1 MRQHLALF
9 LPALLV
15 AVISIV
21 IPLMVAV
28 IVPHLT
34 GERLSDSS
42 DFEVALEMYKKQ
54 PELRTLDPEGAIQA
68 FIFQYFLVIFTLV
81 PVTVAMSVAAHGII
95 GEKQARALEPLLAT
109 PITTLELVVAKILGA
124 FVPALALSFGC
135 FAAYLAVAAIFAEP
149 GVAGALLT
157 TRPLGVVLLMGPM
170 ASLMALTLAVCVSS
184 RVNDARSAQQLAA
197 LWSCPSRRS

>member
-1 MRQHLALF
+1 GGCVPEAASCRRERAVRRSAAMLGKEFTDMRQHLTLF
-9 LPALLV
+9 VPALLV
-15 AVISIV
+15 ALISIV

-54 PELRTLDPEGAIQA
+54 PELRTLDPEGAIQE

-81 PVTVAMSVAAHGII
+81 PVPVAMSVAAHGII

-109 PITTLELVVAKILGA
+109 PITT
-124 FVPALALSFGC
+124 F
-135 FAAYLAVAAIFAEP
+135 
-149 GVAGALLT
+149 
-157 TRPLGVVLLMGPM
+157 
-170 ASLMALTLAVCVSS
+170 
-184 RVNDARSAQQLAA
+184 
-197 LWSCPSRRS
+197 